1 MEDMRQRVRGL
12 RMDQLEALSEAVL
25 DFVSLR
31 DLQTW
36 LDAHAEADGHESS
49 VE

>member
-1 MEDMRQRVRGL
+1 
-12 RMDQLEALSEAVL
+12 VL

-31 DLQTW
+31 DLHTG